1 MEELD
6 QTQPAQAVVGHYRNK
21 AADGRNQRT
30 GSNCRIDLDLFEKQ
44 WNTRTNR
51 TGDQHCQKQGN
62 TDARGYRIGKG
73 EGLSFDCKNIES
85 DQYTGHQS
93 QQTTVA

>member
-6 QTQPAQAVVGHYRNK
+6 QKQPTQAVVGHYRNK
-21 AADGRNQRT
+21 VVDGRNQRI

-44 WNTRTNR
+44 RNTRTNR
-51 TGDQHCQKQGN
+51 AGDQHCQKQGN
-62 TDARGYRIGKG
+62 TDACGYRLGKG

-85 DQYTGHQS
+85 DQYKGHQS